1 MEEYLIEFTYSDNST
16 SKDYLPVMELK
27 KIDFKGNLKSIAFFD
42 LDEDNFIFEAE
53 FINLIN
59 RHEFVSMLGNLNESS
74 FIGDLIDLFSSID
87 HVEINE

>member
-16 SKDYLPVMELK
+16 SRDYLPVMELK
-27 KIDFKGNLKSIAFFD
+27 EIDFKGKLKSIAFFD
-42 LDEDNFIFEAE
+42 LDEENFIFEAE

-59 RHEFVSMLGNLNESS
+59 KQEFVFALRNLNESS

-87 HVEINE
+87 YVEINE

>member
-1 MEEYLIEFTYSDNST
+1 MEEYLIEFTYSDNSKY
-16 SKDYLPVMELK
+16 KDYLPIKELK
-27 KIDFKGNLKSIAFFD
+27 EIDFKGELKSITFFD

-59 RHEFVSMLGNLNESS
+59 KTEFISILENLNGSS

>member
-16 SKDYLPVMELK
+16 SRDYLPVMGLK
-27 KIDFKGNLKSIAFFD
+27 EIDFKGKLKSIAFFD
-42 LDEDNFIFEAE
+42 LDEENFIFEAE

-59 RHEFVSMLGNLNESS
+59 KTEFISILENLNGSS

-87 HVEINE
+87 HIEINE

>member
-16 SKDYLPVMELK
+16 FRDYLPVMELK
-27 KIDFKGNLKSIAFFD
+27 EIDFKGKLKSIAFFD
-42 LDEDNFIFEAE
+42 LDEENFIFEAE

-59 RHEFVSMLGNLNESS
+59 KQEFVSALRNLNESS

-87 HVEINE
+87 YVEINE

>member
-27 KIDFKGNLKSIAFFD
+27 KIDFKGKLKSIAFFD